1 MNRTHPAVYVKCT
14 GTNFSAHRPTLL
26 GSVSVGERLED
37 MRPAPGAQLELMA
50 DEGDSIP
57 DANRSSAEFK
67 REGFED
73 VEYFVVEQL
82 EVKVPAYGRIHQAI
96 PA

>member
-1 MNRTHPAVYVKCT
+1 MKRTHLAVYVKCT
-14 GTNFSAHRPTLL
+14 GTNLSAHAPALD
-26 GSVSVGERLED
+26 GCVSVGERPEH
-37 MRPAPGAQLELMA
+37 MRPAPGARLEWMA
-50 DEGDSIP
+50 DEGYSIP
-57 DANRSSAEFK
+57 DANTSSVEFK

-73 VEYFVVEQL
+73 VESFLVDQL

>member
-1 MNRTHPAVYVKCT
+1 MKRTYLAVYVKCT
-14 GTNFSAHRPTLL
+14 GRNFSALP
-26 GSVSVGERLED
+26 GSVSAGERLED
-37 MRPAPGAQLELMA
+37 MRPAPGAHLEWMA

-57 DANRSSAEFK
+57 DANTSSVEFK

-73 VEYFVVEQL
+73 VESFVVEQR